1 MLLRIGSMEYEPS
14 PIVKKH
20 TLDERFLKEMHGNK
34 IYDLKAQL
42 VVANKIIEEM
52 NI

>member
-20 TLDERFLKEMHGNK
+20 TLDHQLLVKLNGDK
-34 IYDLKAQL
+34 IYQLKS
-42 VVANKIIEEM
+42 
-52 NI
+52 